1 MTETPQ
7 ENQIVQARTG
17 TLTLD
22 VALYEHYLENW
33 KASDQ
38 EKQALLQTLWDLICE
53 FVFLGFGVSPVQ
65 QVMPD
70 VCGQAGAGLARNYVM
85 CLDRDQVESSCK
97 TFNEPGGE
105 HA

>member
-22 VALYEHYLENW
+22 MALYEHYLEHW

-38 EKQALLQTLWDLICE
+38 EKQAL
-53 FVFLGFGVSPVQ
+53 P
-65 QVMPD
+65 
-70 VCGQAGAGLARNYVM
+70 LA
-85 CLDRDQVESSCK
+85 S
-97 TFNEPGGE
+97 G
-105 HA
+105 